1 MTNGSAKEQSF
12 LVDLWAKKHDC
23 LESKDARICREI
35 KINFGTKKTVEKC
48 HRKIKHL
55 INNFK
60 DAKTWNKTQN
70 GGQLRKSVF
79 CDKINCVPGTRN
91 VGTLKHVVEAGTHNN
106 FPTPIPTS
114 PVAPGSSSGTP
125 SPQPSTRGTS
135 GISSAV
141 SSKAL
146 NRPSRARKEWKRA
159 TKRKIPEDGVDE
171 EGTLLKRSIKLIEKQ
186 GKQLTEIMQG
196 LQGNQSKQ
204 LEMVASFMG
213 SLVEAIKDKK

>member
-1 MTNGSAKEQSF
+1 MTNGPAKEQSF
-12 LVDLWAKKHDC
+12 LVDLWAKKHDR

-55 INNFK
+55 IDNYK

-79 CDKINCVPGTRN
+79 CDKINRVLRTRN
-91 VGTLKHVVEAGTHNN
+91 VGTLKHVVEAGTHKN

-114 PVAPGSSSGTP
+114 PVAAGSSSGTP

-135 GISSAV
+135 GTTPAEPGKSRREQQREKYLKMEKMKRELYSRGA
-141 SSKAL
+141 S
-146 NRPSRARKEWKRA
+146 NRLKSRAN
-159 TKRKIPEDGVDE
+159 
-171 EGTLLKRSIKLIEKQ
+171 S
-186 GKQLTEIMQG
+186 
-196 LQGNQSKQ
+196 
-204 LEMVASFMG
+204 
-213 SLVEAIKDKK
+213 